1 MRLIPDRAGRL
12 RRRLIVLA
20 PDRRHTTCFPQS
32 TADASLHQ
40 RLLADAQK
48 LRGRIYL
55 ADGAIQS
62 SQLSADGR
70 HVQSADE
77 KSWHL
82 LMLDERGRVA
92 ACTRYMAHS
101 NNVTFPELMVSSS
114 PIAQSEAWGRSFR
127 GAIEAE
133 LALARK
139 RRCSFAEVGGWVTS
153 EALRG
158 TTEAVRMILTAY
170 GLARSL
176 GGTLGVSTVTTR
188 HSSSSILRRIG
199 LGSLLSRGAEMPPY
213 FDPHYN
219 CEMEV
224 LRFDSERPNPRYQ
237 SWINECQTYLAT
249 APVICARAGER
260 SLEQI
265 RVAILERFQHTD
277 QTSDVGASLAE
288 PDWERSTGVA

>member
-1 MRLIPDRAGRL
+1 MRLIPGKAGRL
-12 RRRLIVLA
+12 RRKLVVLA

-32 TADASLHQ
+32 TADVSLHQ
-40 RLLADAQK
+40 RLLADAQR

-55 ADGAIQS
+55 EDGAIQP

-70 HVQSADE
+70 HVQAADE
-77 KSWHL
+77 KGWHL
-82 LMLDERGRVA
+82 LTLDERGRVA
-92 ACTRYMAHS
+92 ACTRYMPHC
-101 NNVTFPELMVSSS
+101 NNVTFSELMVSSS
-114 PIAQSEAWGRSFR
+114 PLAQSETWGASFR
-127 GAIEAE
+127 GSIEAE

-158 TTEAVRMILTAY
+158 TTEAIRMILSAY

-188 HSSSSILRRIG
+188 HNSSSMLRRIG
-199 LGSLLSRGAEMPPY
+199 LGSLLSRGAELPPY

-219 CEMEV
+219 CEMEI

-237 SWINECQTYLAT
+237 SWIDECQTYLAT
-249 APVICARAGER
+249 APVICAKAGER

-265 RVAILERFQHTD
+265 RVAIRERFQHTG
-277 QTSDVGASLAE
+277 QTSNVESSSIE
-288 PDWERSTGVA
+288 PVWERSTGVA

>member
-1 MRLIPDRAGRL
+1 VRLIPGKAGRL
-12 RRRLIVLA
+12 RRKLVVLA

-32 TADASLHQ
+32 TADVSLHQ
-40 RLLADAQK
+40 RLLADAQR

-55 ADGAIQS
+55 EDGAIQP

-70 HVQSADE
+70 HVQAADE
-77 KSWHL
+77 KGWHL
-82 LMLDERGRVA
+82 LTLDERGRVA
-92 ACTRYMAHS
+92 ACTRYMPHC
-101 NNVTFPELMVSSS
+101 NNVTFSELMVSSS
-114 PIAQSEAWGRSFR
+114 PLAQSETWGASFR

-158 TTEAVRMILTAY
+158 TTEAIRMILSAY

-188 HSSSSILRRIG
+188 HNSSSMLRRIG
-199 LGSLLSRGAEMPPY
+199 LGSLLSRGAELPPY

-219 CEMEV
+219 CEMEI

-237 SWINECQTYLAT
+237 SWIDECQTYLAT
-249 APVICARAGER
+249 APVICAKAGER

-265 RVAILERFQHTD
+265 RVAIRERFQHTG
-277 QTSDVGASLAE
+277 QTSNVESSSIE
-288 PDWERSTGVA
+288 PVWERSTGVA